1 MRTDRFGFI
10 IPDSAR
16 KTPVPDDSPRLPDS
30 PRAVVVATGGVEE
43 EPAPPRPHEGPP
55 PSSFT
60 GLVARHTE
68 FDAVLTEKDRKD
80 RRARMMLENLRIKK
94 WTDMFNKWDTCVCAV
109 HDAACVY
116 SVIGATVC
124 YVPMWSVLTREPA

>member
-1 MRTDRFGFI
+1 MAGLASPRVIRTDRFGFI

-16 KTPVPDDSPRLPDS
+16 KASAAGDSPRPPSAPES
-30 PRAVVVATGGVEE
+30 PRSATAAAGGETDE

-68 FDAVLTEKDRKD
+68 FDAVLTDKDRKE
-80 RRARMMLENLRIKK
+80 RRAKMMLENLRIKK
-94 WTDMFNKWDTCVCAV
+94 WTDMFNKWD
-109 HDAACVY
+109 
-116 SVIGATVC
+116 
-124 YVPMWSVLTREPA
+124 